1 MLDNVFQVLAA
12 GLGNGAMYALVA
24 LGFGLV
30 YSVSR
35 YLNLLQGE
43 FVILGG
49 LGTIWLTE
57 VQGWPLLPA
66 AAAAVAGTCAA
77 GMVFQRLALSPSRK
91 LAPDVAL
98 MVTFGG
104 VYVVRGISMVL
115 FGKDALSLPSFSGEA
130 PIMLGK
136 VAIST
141 QTLWVIAALAL
152 TSGLLWA
159 FFRYT
164 VVGKAMLACAENPN
178 GAQLVGIDLRAMAL
192 RAYALAATIGAIAG
206 VVAAPL
212 TSVAYD
218 GGLSAA
224 LHGFIAAIFGGL
236 GSYPGAVVG
245 GLVVGLLEAVA
256 TGYISSEFKDAVTFG
271 ALLLLLLVR
280 PQGIFGGHRS

>member
-1 MLDNVFQVLAA
+1 MLENIAQVLVA

-43 FVILGG
+43 FVIVGG
-49 LGTIWLTE
+49 LVTIWLTE
-57 VQGWPLLPA
+57 VQKWHLVPA
-66 AAAAVAGTCAA
+66 AVVAVVATCVV
-77 GMVFQRLALSPSRK
+77 GILFQRLTLSPSRK
-91 LAPDVAL
+91 LAPEVAL

-104 VYVVRGISMVL
+104 VYVVRGIAMVL
-115 FGKDALSLPSFSGEA
+115 FGKDPLSLPSFSGEA
-130 PIMLGK
+130 PYTIGN

-141 QTLWVIAALAL
+141 QTFWVVGTLAITSVALWVFFKHSL
-152 TSGLLWA
+152 T
-159 FFRYT
+159 
-164 VVGKAMLACAENPN
+164 GKAMLACAENPN
-178 GAQLVGIDLRAMAL
+178 GAQLVGIDLRTMAM
-192 RAYALAATIGAIAG
+192 RTYVLAAIIGAVAG

-212 TSVAYD
+212 TSVSYD

-271 ALLLLLLVR
+271 ALMVLLLVR
-280 PQGIFGGHRS
+280 PHGIFGSGR

>member
-1 MLDNVFQVLAA
+1 MLDNLLQVLSA

-43 FVILGG
+43 FVVLGG
-49 LGTIWLTE
+49 LITVWLSE
-57 VQGWPLLPA
+57 VHHWHVALA
-66 AAAAVAGTCAA
+66 AIAAVAATCVV
-77 GMVFQRLALSPSRK
+77 GLVFQRLTLSPSRR

-104 VYVVRGISMVL
+104 VYVVRGIAMVL
-115 FGKDALSLPSFSGEA
+115 FGKDPVSLPSFSGEA
-130 PIMLGK
+130 PIMMGN
-136 VAIST
+136 VAVST
-141 QTLWVIAALAL
+141 QTLWVIATLAV
-152 TSGLLWA
+152 TSIALWA
-159 FFRYT
+159 FFNRT
-164 VVGKAMLACAENPN
+164 VTGKAMLACAENPN
-178 GAQLVGIDLRAMAL
+178 GAQLVGIDLGSVATRTFV
-192 RAYALAATIGAIAG
+192 LAAMIGAAAG

-212 TSVAYD
+212 TSVSYD
-218 GGLSAA
+218 AGLSAA

-245 GLVVGLLEAVA
+245 GLVVGVVEAIA
-256 TGYISSEFKDAVTFG
+256 TGYVSSEFKDAVTFG

-280 PQGIFGGHRS
+280 PHGIFGHAR

>member
-1 MLDNVFQVLAA
+1 MLDNFLQILAA
-12 GLGNGAMYALVA
+12 GLGNGAIYALVA

-43 FVILGG
+43 FVVIGG
-49 LGTIWLTE
+49 LVTIWLADI
-57 VQGWPLLPA
+57 QKWPVLPA
-66 AAAAVAGTCAA
+66 AVAAVAVTCL
-77 GMVFQRLALSPSRK
+77 GGVLFQRLTLSPSRK
-91 LAPDVAL
+91 LVPDVAL

-104 VYVVRGISMVL
+104 VYVLRGIAMVL
-115 FGKDALSLPSFSGEA
+115 FGKDPQSLPSFSGEA
-130 PIMLGK
+130 PVSVGN

-141 QTLWVIAALAL
+141 QTIWVVGTLAV

-159 FFRYT
+159 LFKHT
-164 VVGKAMLACAENPN
+164 VTGKAMLACAENPN
-178 GAQLVGIDLRAMAL
+178 GAQLVGIDLRTMAM
-192 RAYALAATIGAIAG
+192 RAYALAAAIGAIAG

-212 TSVAYD
+212 TSVSYD

-245 GLVVGLLEAVA
+245 GLAVGLLEAVA

-280 PQGIFGGHRS
+280 PQGIMGGAHR

>member
-1 MLDNVFQVLAA
+1 MLDNLFQILFA

-43 FVILGG
+43 FVIIGG
-49 LGTIWLTE
+49 LATIWLTE
-57 VQGWPLLPA
+57 IQKWHFVPA
-66 AAAAVAGTCAA
+66 GVMAVVVTCLV
-77 GMVFQRLALSPSRK
+77 GMLFQWLTLSPYRK
-91 LAPDVAL
+91 LGPDVAL

-104 VYVVRGISMVL
+104 VYVLRGIAMVL

-130 PIMLGK
+130 PVFIGN

-141 QTLWVIAALAL
+141 QTLWVVGTL
-152 TSGLLWA
+152 TITSAGLWA
-159 FFRYT
+159 YFNRT
-164 VVGKAMLACAENPN
+164 LTGKAMLACAENPN
-178 GAQLVGIDLRAMAL
+178 GAQLVGIDLGSMAM
-192 RAYALAATIGAIAG
+192 RTYVLATAIGAIAG
-206 VVAAPL
+206 VVSAPL
-212 TSVAYD
+212 TSVSYD

-271 ALLLLLLVR
+271 ALLLLLTVR
-280 PQGIFGGHRS
+280 PNGIFGRGK

>member
-1 MLDNVFQVLAA
+1 MSGNLLQILSA
-12 GLGNGAMYALVA
+12 GLSNGAMYALVA

-43 FVILGG
+43 FVVGGG
-49 LGTIWLTE
+49 LVTIWLSE
-57 VQGWPLLPA
+57 IHGWHLLPA
-66 AAAAVAGTCAA
+66 AIVAVLSVCMV
-77 GMVFQRLALSPSRK
+77 GMLFQRLTLSPSRR

-104 VYVVRGISMVL
+104 VYVMRGIAMVL
-115 FGKDALSLPSFSGEA
+115 FGKDSLSLPSFSGEA
-130 PIMLGK
+130 PLFIGK

-141 QTLWVIAALAL
+141 QSLWIAGTLAIASLA
-152 TSGLLWA
+152 LWA
-159 FFRYT
+159 FFTRT
-164 VVGKAMLACAENPN
+164 LAGKAMLACAENPN
-178 GAQLVGIDLRAMAL
+178 GAQLVGIDLRTMST
-192 RAYALAATIGAIAG
+192 RSYAVAGVIGAVAG

-212 TSVAYD
+212 TFVSYD
-218 GGLSAA
+218 GGLSAS

-236 GSYPGAVVG
+236 GSYPGAVLG
-245 GLVVGLLEAVA
+245 GLAVGLLEAVA

-280 PQGIFGGHRS
+280 PQGIMGGHK

>member
-1 MLDNVFQVLAA
+1 MSGNLLQILVA
-12 GLGNGAMYALVA
+12 GLINGAMYALVA

-43 FVILGG
+43 FVIGGG
-49 LGTIWLTE
+49 LVTIWLSE
-57 VQGWPLLPA
+57 IHGWHLVPA
-66 AAAAVAGTCAA
+66 GVVAVVAVCLV
-77 GMVFQRLALSPSRK
+77 GMLFQRLTLSPSRR

-104 VYVVRGISMVL
+104 VYVMRGLSMVL
-115 FGKDALSLPSFSGEA
+115 FGKDAQSLPSFSGEA
-130 PIMLGK
+130 PVFVGK

-141 QTLWVIAALAL
+141 QALWIVGTLGIASLA
-152 TSGLLWA
+152 LWA
-159 FFRYT
+159 FFSRT
-164 VVGKAMLACAENPN
+164 LAGKAMLACAENPN
-178 GAQLVGIDLRAMAL
+178 GAQLVGIDLRTMAT
-192 RAYALAATIGAIAG
+192 RSYAVAGLLGAVAG

-212 TSVAYD
+212 TFVSYD
-218 GGLSAA
+218 GGLSAS

-236 GSYPGAVVG
+236 GSYPGAVIG
-245 GLVVGLLEAVA
+245 GLAVGLLEAVA

-280 PQGIFGGHRS
+280 PQGIMGGRK